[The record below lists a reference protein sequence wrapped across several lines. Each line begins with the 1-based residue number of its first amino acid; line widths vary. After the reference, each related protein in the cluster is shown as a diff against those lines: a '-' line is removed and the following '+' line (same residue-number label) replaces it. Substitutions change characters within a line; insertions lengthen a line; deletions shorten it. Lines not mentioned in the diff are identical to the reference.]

1 MNGIK
6 YLSIFDSP
14 LCKKLQLKF
23 QKKIKLI
30 FSFLSTSDYPKLRK
44 VDAVLDVGKYFEQFC
59 YSKRNTL
66 DTKYVFAII

>member
-30 FSFLSTSDYPKLRK
+30 VSFLSTSDYPKLRK
-44 VDAVLDVGKYFEQFC
+44 IDAVLDVRKYFEQFEQ
-59 YSKRNTL
+59 RNTL